1 MSAAASKLLPF
12 LLRHR
17 RRFAAGSVFL
27 VCATAI
33 QVVTPWV
40 LKYAV
45 DDLADGIAARDATA
59 GGRLGV
65 YAAAIVGLACAA
77 GVCRFLMRRIII
89 GASREIEYDLRNTFF
104 AHLQR
109 LPPAWFQARRTG
121 DLMSR
126 ATNDLSAVR
135 MMAGPALMYTATTS
149 ITFVASVVLM
159 LSISPGLTL
168 LALLPLPV
176 VSIVVKRFGDAIY
189 RHSERIQAQLAH
201 LSAIV
206 QEALAGVRVVRA
218 YRREQVEI
226 DRFRDANREYV
237 ARNRAMVQ
245 VQGVFHP
252 SLGLFL
258 GLSALVVL
266 WIGSRQVIEGRLTI
280 GDLVAFNAY
289 VAMLGWPVIAFG
301 WVTNM
306 LQRGMAAWRRMLD
319 VLEVEPARAADPAAT
334 AAEAPAVGAAGT
346 AAPAAFAARAVAPAA
361 PGEPAAPA
369 ARVEPAAPAAP
380 GEPAT
385 ATPAAPAEVAAPA
398 APGEPATATPAAPA
412 EVAAPAVSA
421 EVAAPAAPAEPAA
434 FDLGRG
440 ATGPVPAFDGVRA
453 VRGEVEFRGL
463 TFAYD
468 GRDVLTD
475 VSARVGP
482 GQVLALVGPTG
493 SGKSTLV
500 DLLPRLFEPPRGTVF
515 VDGVDVRDLPLPVL
529 RGAIGYVPQEPFLFS
544 TSVAENVA
552 FGAVEAAAAGA
563 APPPAGAPALPG
575 ELQAAVER
583 AAAVA
588 QLDGDA
594 RAFPEGYETTVGER
608 GITLSG
614 GQKQRVALA
623 RALVADPRIL
633 ILDDALSAVDT
644 HTEEAIVSRLR
655 AVMRQRTSI
664 IVSHRISTVRD
675 ADLILVLDDGRVVE
689 RGTHDEL
696 VARGGLYAGLHR
708 KQLLARALED
718 DGTVSRASAP

>member
-1 MSAAASKLLPF
+1 MSAAVSKLLPF
-12 LLRHR
+12 LLRYR
-17 RRFAAGSVFL
+17 RRFAAGAVFL
-27 VCATAI
+27 VCTTAL

-40 LKYAV
+40 LKFAI
-45 DDLADGIAARDATA
+45 DDLEAGIAARDATA
-59 GGRLGV
+59 GGRLGL
-65 YAAAIVGLACAA
+65 YAAAIVGMACAA
-77 GVCRFLMRRIII
+77 GVCRFAMRRIII
-89 GASREIEYDLRNTFF
+89 GASREIEYDLRNAFF
-104 AHLQR
+104 AHLER
-109 LPPAWFQARRTG
+109 LPPAWFQAHRTG

-135 MMAGPALMYTATTS
+135 MMAGPAVMYTATTS

-159 LSISPGLTL
+159 LSISPWLTL
-168 LALLPLPV
+168 LALLPLPI
-176 VSIVVKRFGDAIY
+176 VSMVVKRFGDAIY
-189 RHSERIQAQLAH
+189 RRSERIQAQLAH
-201 LSAIV
+201 LSAVV
-206 QEALAGVRVVRA
+206 QESLAGVRVVRA
-218 YRREQVEI
+218 YRREEVEI

-237 ARNRAMVQ
+237 ARNREMIH

-266 WIGSRQVIEGRLTI
+266 WIGSRQVIAGQLTI
-280 GDLVAFNAY
+280 GGLVAFNAY
-289 VAMLGWPVIAFG
+289 VAMLSWPVIAFG

-319 VLEVEPARAADPAAT
+319 VLEVEPGPTGGLEGR
-334 AAEAPAVGAAGT
+334 VGAAAAGP
-346 AAPAAFAARAVAPAA
+346 ASDGFDRGAPARASDPAP
-361 PGEPAAPA
+361 
-369 ARVEPAAPAAP
+369 V
-380 GEPAT
+380 
-385 ATPAAPAEVAAPA
+385 
-398 APGEPATATPAAPA
+398 
-412 EVAAPAVSA
+412 
-421 EVAAPAAPAEPAA
+421 
-434 FDLGRG
+434 
-440 ATGPVPAFDGVRA
+440 
-453 VRGEVEFRGL
+453 VRGEVEFRRL

-500 DLLPRLFEPPRGTVF
+500 DLLPRLYEPPRGTVF
-515 VDGVDVRDLPLPVL
+515 VDGVDVRDLPLAAL

-544 TSVAENVA
+544 TTVAENVA
-552 FGAVEAAAAGA
+552 FGAVEAT
-563 APPPAGAPALPG
+563 APASLASGTPALPAA
-575 ELQAAVER
+575 LQAAVER
-583 AAAVA
+583 AAGIAK
-588 QLDGDA
+588 LDGDV

-644 HTEEAIVSRLR
+644 HTEEAIVSQLR

-664 IVSHRISTVRD
+664 IVSHRISAVRD

-696 VARGGLYAGLHR
+696 VALDGLYAGLHR
-708 KQLLARALED
+708 KQLLALALEGD
-718 DGTVSRASAP
+718 